1 MMLKKS
7 LLYLDEYVLF
17 PARRNYLQERLC
29 PLLHEGDRILDLG
42 ASDGRLA
49 AKLGEKVSAEFI
61 GCDVH
66 VAEKT
71 WIPIVSY
78 SGERL
83 PFEDQSFDCV
93 MIIDVLHHDLN
104 PESVLKEA
112 CRVSRKRILI
122 KDHFYNTRLEF
133 FGLQVMDYIG
143 NAPYGIRLPYNYLKL
158 AEWEAILKRLNLRIL
173 HQETFRYNLIDP
185 CQHVVYQLE
194 IG

>member
-17 PARRNYLQERLC
+17 PARRNYLQGRLC
-29 PLLHEGDRILDLG
+29 PLLTEGDRILDLG
-42 ASDGRLA
+42 AFDGRLA
-49 AKLGEKVSAEFI
+49 ARLGEKVSAEFI

-71 WIPIVSY
+71 SIPIVRY
-78 SGERL
+78 CGGRL
-83 PFEDQSFDCV
+83 PFEDHTFDCV

-104 PESVLKEA
+104 PESVLTEA
-112 CRVSRKRILI
+112 CRVSRKRVLI
-122 KDHFYNTRLEF
+122 KDHFYNTRLDR

-158 AEWEAILKRLNLRIL
+158 AEWEALLKRLNLRIL
-173 HQETFRYNLIDP
+173 HQEMFRYNLIDP
-185 CQHVVYQLE
+185 CYHVVYQLE
-194 IG
+194 SG